1 MNFIDTAWINVK
13 AGDGGGG
20 HISFRREK
28 YVPKGGPDG
37 GNGGNGGSIII
48 EADRQLGTLLDFTYR
63 RHYKAKDGARGG
75 SSNCTG
81 KTGDDVVIRVP
92 TGTVVRAK
100 ETKEQ
105 LADLAIDGQRVVVA
119 QGGRGGRGNSEFVT
133 SINQAPRQ
141 SDPGTPGSE
150 LDIEFELKIL
160 ADVGLVGFPNAG
172 KSTLIATISAARPKI
187 ADYPFTTLVPNLGLV
202 RAGEYR
208 SFTVA
213 DIPGLIEGAHLGK
226 GLGIQFLRHIERTA
240 VLLFLID
247 SQSEDLEKDLKTL
260 RKELGLYSPNLLQKP
275 WLVRIT
281 KDDVLTPNQRA
292 AIQKTAFVRRH
303 RARLISS
310 VAHEGITEVV
320 EDLWHYV
327 KEMRQ
332 SQEFGTGLVD

>member
-13 AGDGGGG
+13 AGDGGAG

-48 EADRQLGTLLDFTYR
+48 EADRQLGTLLDFTYQ
-63 RHYKAKDGARGG
+63 RHYKAEPGARGG

-81 KTGDDVVIRVP
+81 KSGKDVIIRVP
-92 TGTVVRAK
+92 TGTVITDK
-100 ETKEQ
+100 ETGDHIV
-105 LADLAIDGQRVVVA
+105 DLTEDGARFVVA

-133 SINQAPRQ
+133 SVNQAPRMA
-141 SDPGTPGSE
+141 DTGTPGEERTISM
-150 LDIEFELKIL
+150 ELKLL

-172 KSTLIATISAARPKI
+172 KSTLIASISAARPKI

-213 DIPGLIEGAHLGK
+213 DIPGLIEGAHEGK
-226 GLGIQFLRHIERTA
+226 GLGTQFLRHIERTA

-247 SQSEDLEKDLKTL
+247 VASEDPEKDLSIL
-260 RKELGLYSPNLLQKP
+260 QNELGRHSAALLEKPALIRLTKSDTCTAEERAGLEQSPFIARHSAKLISAVAQEGTADLIRDLWPFVEK
-275 WLVRIT
+275 
-281 KDDVLTPNQRA
+281 QRA
-292 AIQKTAFVRRH
+292 TREI
-303 RARLISS
+303 
-310 VAHEGITEVV
+310 
-320 EDLWHYV
+320 
-327 KEMRQ
+327 
-332 SQEFGTGLVD
+332 GTGLVD